1 MSDIRKQEKAKETKN
16 KWNLNLSR
24 TQTYQQEKLEKT
36 QKDGKDTK
44 SRIVFNR
51 MKAYSRKMS
60 TLILSPDI

>member
-1 MSDIRKQEKAKETKN
+1 M
-16 KWNLNLSR
+16 NLSK
-24 TQTYQQEKLEKT
+24 TQTYQQEKLEKK

-44 SRIVFNR
+44 SRVVFDR